1 MATFTKDP
9 DAMLDWY
16 FDWAALSNG
25 TGESDWL
32 AGGESITEAAVTVAP
47 TGGLTAGEP
56 AVVNGGTAVQVWLS
70 GGVAGQRYSVAC
82 RVTTSAGRIDERTA
96 QVNVRQR

>member
-1 MATFTKDP
+1 MAFTKDP
-9 DAMLDWY
+9 DAVLDWY

-32 AGGESITEAAVTVAP
+32 AGGESITDHDVTVAP
-47 TGGLTAGEP
+47 AGLTVDSSAI
-56 AVVNGGTAVQVWLS
+56 VNGGTAVQVWLS
-70 GGVAGQRYSVAC
+70 GGVAGQRYTVAC
-82 RVTTSAGRIDERTA
+82 KVTTSAGRIDERTA

>member
-1 MATFTKDP
+1 MAFTKDP
-9 DAMLDWY
+9 DAVLDWY

-32 AGGESITEAAVTVAP
+32 AGGESITEKAVTVAP
-47 TGGLTAGEP
+47 AGLTVESS

-70 GGVAGQRYSVAC
+70 GGVAGQRYTVAC
-82 RVTTSAGRIDERTA
+82 KVTTSAGRIDERTA

>member
-1 MATFTKDP
+1 MAFTKDP
-9 DAMLDWY
+9 DAVLDWY

-32 AGGESITEAAVTVAP
+32 AGGESIADHEVTVAP
-47 TGGLTAGEP
+47 AGLVADSS

-70 GGVAGQRYSVAC
+70 GGVAGVDY
-82 RVTTSAGRIDERTA
+82 RVTCQVATSAGRTDERSAT
-96 QVNVRQR
+96 VKVRQR

>member
-1 MATFTKDP
+1 MAFTKDP
-9 DAMLDWY
+9 DAVLDWY

-32 AGGESITEAAVTVAP
+32 AGGESIVDHTVTAAPA
-47 TGGLTAGEP
+47 GLTVESSAI
-56 AVVNGGTAVQVWLS
+56 VNGGTAVQVWLS
-70 GGVAGQRYSVAC
+70 AGVAGQRYTVAC
-82 RVTTSAGRIDERTA
+82 RVTTSAGRTDERTA

>member
-1 MATFTKDP
+1 MTFTKDP
-9 DAMLDWY
+9 DAVLDWY

-32 AGGESITEAAVTVAP
+32 AGGESITDHAVTVAP
-47 TGGLTAGEP
+47 TGLTADSS

-70 GGVAGQRYSVAC
+70 GGVAGQRYTVAC
-82 RVTTSAGRIDERTA
+82 KVTTSAGRIDERTA

>member
-1 MATFTKDP
+1 MAFTKDP
-9 DAMLDWY
+9 DAVLDWY

-32 AGGESITEAAVTVAP
+32 AGGESITTATVTVAP
-47 TGGLTAGEP
+47 AGLTAGEP
-56 AVVNGGTAVQVWLS
+56 AIVNGGTAVQVWLS
-70 GGVAGQRYSVAC
+70 AGVAGQRYTVAC
-82 RVTTSAGRIDERTA
+82 RVTTSAGRTDERTA

>member
-1 MATFTKDP
+1 MAFTKDP
-9 DAMLDWY
+9 DAVLDWY

-70 GGVAGQRYSVAC
+70 GGVAGVDY
-82 RVTTSAGRIDERTA
+82 RVTCQVATSAGRTDERSAT
-96 QVNVRQR
+96 VKVRQR

>member
-1 MATFTKDP
+1 MAFTKDP
-9 DAMLDWY
+9 DAVLDWY

-32 AGGESITEAAVTVAP
+32 AGGESITEAVVTVAP

>member
-1 MATFTKDP
+1 MAFTKDP

-56 AVVNGGTAVQVWLS
+56 AIVNGGTAVQVWLS
-70 GGVAGQRYSVAC
+70 GGVAGQRYTVAC
-82 RVTTSAGRIDERTA
+82 RVTTSVGRIDERTA